1 MTGETQIVYVPG
13 MQPKPPVEAHEEL
26 LWRCLLNGVGRAD
39 PSAARD
45 LAQSRDSF
53 RVAPWSRLFYDEQ
66 TEVEPDLPGI
76 ERLLMLDGPEDRDL
90 QEARHWHK
98 RIGRLI
104 YLLSDKFPF
113 LIDWVTSPEVDE
125 SLKETRRYFG
135 DQDGV
140 ATRIRQ
146 LVADRLLASWTPG
159 SRLLVIAHSLGSV
172 IAYEVLWE
180 LSHRNNSE
188 ISVDLF
194 MTLGSPLGL
203 NFMRHRMI
211 NAREKG
217 ARQYPTNIR
226 RWINLAA
233 VGEMTALDRTFADD
247 YHEMADLGLVESIID
262 ETDLHTYFRGPDGL
276 NVHKCYGYMAN
287 QRTGAALA
295 AWLRDA
301 WPAKVLE

>member
-1 MTGETQIVYVPG
+1 MTGEIQIVYVPG
-13 MQPKPPVEAHEEL
+13 MKPKPPVEAHEEL
-26 LWRCLLNGVGRAD
+26 LWRCLLNGISRAD

-45 LAQSRDSF
+45 LAQYRNIF

-66 TEVEPDLPGI
+66 TEVEPDLPGV
-76 ERLLMLDGPEDRDL
+76 ERLLALAGPEAQDI

-113 LIDWVTSPEVDE
+113 LINWIASPDLEE
-125 SLKETRRYFG
+125 TLKETRRYFQ

-159 SRLLVIAHSLGSV
+159 SRLMIIAHSLGSV
-172 IAYEVLWE
+172 IAYDVLWE
-180 LSHRNNSE
+180 LSHRHNSE
-188 ISVDLF
+188 ICVDLF

-203 NFMRHRMI
+203 NFIRHRMI
-211 NAREKG
+211 NAQESG
-217 ARQYPTNIR
+217 ARQYPTNIN

-233 VGEMTALDRTFADD
+233 IGEMTALDRTFADD
-247 YHEMADLGLVESIID
+247 YHEMVDLGLVESIID
-262 ETDLHTYFRGPDGL
+262 ETDLQTYFRGPDGL

-287 QRTGAALA
+287 QQTGAALA
-295 AWLRDA
+295 AWL
-301 WPAKVLE
+301 KET